1 MSTGGGLA
9 TRRMTPE
16 EIAAVLL
23 RYGIRAAAQPSLHG
37 GGTANS
43 NAVVQTDRGPL
54 FVKRRNPRYSAEGCV
69 AFDHSLMEYLAP
81 RRVGTPL
88 ALRTLEGTRWLRLE
102 GSVYEVYPWMSGE
115 PHDRH
120 SVQQVAAAGRAL
132 AAYHD
137 AVRHFPP
144 PAGKEWPR
152 YRDPAVIR
160 DGLRGIEA
168 EVAATLA
175 APDAEYLRGQVEAV
189 SLELTDEKYH
199 SLPKLVVHGDY
210 HPGNVLYQDG
220 EVAGIFDLD
229 WATVQPRVLDLA
241 DGLMLFAGERDTEI
255 DDADIVSLTQTW
267 RPSRDRGRAFLDAY
281 LEREVLTDAE
291 MCALPFFVRALWL
304 SCRVE
309 GMEKV
314 PEGGRVA
321 YLLDGLLAPLRAMDA
336 AEAQP

>member
-9 TRRMTPE
+9 SRRMTPE

-23 RYGIRAAAQPSLHG
+23 RYGISSAAEPPRHG

-69 AFDHSLMEYLAP
+69 AFDHRLMEYLAP

-88 ALRTLEGTRWLRLE
+88 ALETLEGARWLRLE
-102 GSVYEVYPWMSGE
+102 GAVYEVYPWVSGE
-115 PHDRH
+115 PHDRR

-132 AAYHD
+132 AAYHE
-137 AVRHFPP
+137 AARHFQPP
-144 PAGKEWPR
+144 PGKEWPR
-152 YRDPAVIR
+152 YRDPALIR
-160 DGLRGIEA
+160 DGLHEVEA
-168 EVAATLA
+168 QVAAALT
-175 APDAEYLRGQVEAV
+175 APDAQYLRRQVVAV
-189 SLELTDEKYH
+189 SLGLTDERYH
-199 SLPKLVVHGDY
+199 SLPKLVVHGDF
-210 HPGNVLYQDG
+210 HPGNVLYRND

-241 DGLMLFAGERDTEI
+241 DGLMLFAGERDAEI

-267 RPSRDRGRAFLDAY
+267 RPSHERGRAFLEAY
-281 LEREVLTDAE
+281 LEREALSDEE
-291 MCALPFFVRALWL
+291 MRALPLFVRALWL

-314 PEGGRVA
+314 PEGARVA